1 MIMRLKI
8 FAMSLIGTLL
18 VTAVQIPDNR
28 NVSLFYPQTKAIL
41 VPQTTHSYSYT
52 YGTSY
57 TEAGS
62 WNHIYTGYPAA
73 RRGEYDTITYSVE
86 YTHTLS
92 GSLITQ
98 FKKEVQ
104 LELGYSFGVGRA
116 FSISKN
122 SAPLAVGEYVKAY
135 YAKTYNVTPV
145 NQKDLKHT
153 TGWRLIPGSAGQYEY
168 VDYYETDTTTAYAKE
183 AIFPQIKLE
192 YYCVP
197 QTADYSANSRYG
209 NSEDKMSECIRTE
222 IYEYMDGSYQL
233 VYVADEGMDE

>member
-1 MIMRLKI
+1 MKFKI
-8 FAMSLIGTLL
+8 FAMSLIGALL
-18 VTAVQIPDNR
+18 VTAIQLPDNR
-28 NVSLFYPQTKAIL
+28 NVSVLCPQTKAIL

-57 TEAGS
+57 TETGS
-62 WNHIYTGYPAA
+62 WNHIYTGYPAVK
-73 RRGEYDTITYSVE
+73 RGEYDTITYSVE

-104 LELGYSFGVGRA
+104 LELGYSFGTGRE

-122 SAPLAVGEYVKAY
+122 SAPLEVGEYVKAY

-145 NQKDLKHT
+145 NQRDFKHT
-153 TGWRLIPGSAGQYEY
+153 TGWRLIPGSGGEYEY

-192 YYCVP
+192 YYYVP
-197 QTADYSANSRYG
+197 QIADDSANSVYG
-209 NSEDKMSECIRTE
+209 NSGDKMSECVRIE
-222 IYEYMDGSYQL
+222 IYEYMDGNYQL
-233 VYVADEGMDE
+233 VYATDEVIDE